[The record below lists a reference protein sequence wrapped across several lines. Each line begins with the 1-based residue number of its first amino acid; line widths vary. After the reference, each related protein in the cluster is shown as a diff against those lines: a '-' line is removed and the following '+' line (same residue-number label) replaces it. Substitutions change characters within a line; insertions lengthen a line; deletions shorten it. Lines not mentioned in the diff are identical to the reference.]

1 MDRTVGA
8 REVKLIAIG
17 SSKGILLPE
26 DLLRQYGWSDSIILE
41 EAEDGVF
48 LRGGGREPSKLSWK
62 DTCRAMAAADEN
74 WSEWD
79 AAAADGLD

>member
-8 REVKLIAIG
+8 REVKLIEIG

-26 DLLRQYGWSDSIILE
+26 VLLRQYGWSDSIILE

-48 LRGGGREPSKLSWK
+48 LRRKEPSKLSWK
-62 DTCRAMAAADEN
+62 DTYRAMAAADED

-79 AAAADGLD
+79 AAVADGLD

>member
-8 REVKLIAIG
+8 REVKLIEIG

-26 DLLRQYGWSDSIILE
+26 VLLRQYGWSDSIILE

-48 LRGGGREPSKLSWK
+48 LRRKEPSKLSWK
-62 DTCRAMAAADEN
+62 DTYRAMAAADEN

-79 AAAADGLD
+79 AAVADGLD

>member
-1 MDRTVGA
+1 MERTVGA
-8 REVKLIAIG
+8 REVKLIEIG

-26 DLLRQYGWSDSIILE
+26 VLLRQYGWSDSIILE

-48 LRGGGREPSKLSWK
+48 LRRKEPSKLSWK
-62 DTCRAMAAADEN
+62 DTYRAMAAADEN

-79 AAAADGLD
+79 AAVADGLD

>member
-1 MDRTVGA
+1 MERTVGP
-8 REVKLIAIG
+8 REVKLIVIG

-26 DLLRQYGWSDSIILE
+26 VLLRQYGWSDSIILE

-48 LRGGGREPSKLSWK
+48 LRRKEPSKLSWK
-62 DTCRAMAAADEN
+62 DTYRAMAATNEN

-79 AAAADGLD
+79 ATVADGLD

>member
-17 SSKGILLPE
+17 SSKGILFPE
-26 DLLRQYGWSDSIILE
+26 VLLRQYRWSDSIILE

-48 LRGGGREPSKLSWK
+48 LRGKEGSKLSWR

-74 WSEWD
+74 WIEWD
-79 AAAADGLD
+79 AAVADGLD

>member
-8 REVKLIAIG
+8 REVKLIEIG

-41 EAEDGVF
+41 ETEDGVL
-48 LRGGGREPSKLSWK
+48 LRGKERSKLSWK
-62 DTCRAMAAADEN
+62 DTYRAMAAAGED

-79 AAAADGLD
+79 GAVADGLD

>member
-8 REVKLIAIG
+8 REVKLIEIG

-26 DLLRQYGWSDSIILE
+26 VLLRQYGWSDSIILE

-48 LRGGGREPSKLSWK
+48 LRRKEPSKLSWK
-62 DTCRAMAAADEN
+62 DTYRAMAAADED

-79 AAAADGLD
+79 ATVADGLA

>member
-17 SSKGILLPE
+17 SSKGILFPE
-26 DLLRQYGWSDSIILE
+26 VLLRQYRWSDSIILE

-48 LRGGGREPSKLSWK
+48 LRGKEGSKLSWK
-62 DTCRAMAAADEN
+62 DTYRAMAAADED
-74 WSEWD
+74 WSKWD
-79 AAAADGLD
+79 AAVADGLD

>member
-1 MDRTVGA
+1 MERTVGA
-8 REVKLIAIG
+8 REVKLIVIG
-17 SSKGILLPE
+17 SSKGILLPK

-48 LRGGGREPSKLSWK
+48 LRRKEPSKLSWK
-62 DTCRAMAAADEN
+62 DTYRAMAAADED

-79 AAAADGLD
+79 AAVADGLD

>member
-1 MDRTVGA
+1 MDRAVGT

-17 SSKGILLPE
+17 SSEGIVLPD

-41 EAEDGVF
+41 AVEEGVF
-48 LRGGGREPSKLSWK
+48 LRGKEPSELSWK
-62 DTCRAMAAADEN
+62 GTYRTMAAAEED

-79 AAAADGLD
+79 AVIADGLD

>member
-8 REVKLIAIG
+8 REVKLIEIG

-26 DLLRQYGWSDSIILE
+26 VLLRQYGWSDSIILE

-48 LRGGGREPSKLSWK
+48 LRRKAPSKLSWK

-74 WSEWD
+74 SSEWD
-79 AAAADGLD
+79 AEVADGLA

>member
-8 REVKLIAIG
+8 REVKLIVIG
-17 SSKGILLPE
+17 SSKGILLPK

-48 LRGGGREPSKLSWK
+48 LRRKEPSKLSWK
-62 DTCRAMAAADEN
+62 DTYRAMAAADEN
-74 WSEWD
+74 WTEWD
-79 AAAADGLD
+79 GVVADGLD